1 MAFYEVL
8 SIKLCHLQENFY
20 GDHHVKENKQS
31 QKDKHYIFSHAEF
44 RHT

>member
-20 GDHHVKENKQS
+20 GDHVKENKQS

-44 RHT
+44 RYT